1 VVTLDDTGK
10 ISSVTLAEHFPPSIS
25 VQLRPGA
32 PFCDQI
38 YTQKIQLIK
47 SVIWLQL
54 NGYPLRRLSCVLKPG
69 VHDTPLFINLG
80 KLSIYL
86 EREERDYG
94 RYVDVRLLQ
103 AES

>member
-1 VVTLDDTGK
+1 ML
-10 ISSVTLAEHFPPSIS
+10 E
-25 VQLRPGA
+25 
-32 PFCDQI
+32 
-38 YTQKIQLIK
+38 
-47 SVIWLQL
+47 
-54 NGYPLRRLSCVLKPG
+54 PG